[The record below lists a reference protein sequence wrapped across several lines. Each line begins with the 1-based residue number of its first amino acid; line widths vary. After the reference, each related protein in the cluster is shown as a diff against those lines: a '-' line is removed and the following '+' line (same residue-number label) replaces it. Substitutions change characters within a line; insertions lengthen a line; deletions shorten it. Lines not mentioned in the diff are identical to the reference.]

1 MSNPQSLLLPG
12 ETLGAVQA
20 QTPSNSLLQPGE
32 TLGSAVPQDTAVQPA
47 NNQVAQSA
55 ASQGGASYQAAPDES
70 TPEGYTAAVARR
82 EKENPTL
89 TDVGKGSGEALG
101 DIWDS
106 VKSMVTHPVDTAGGL
121 IGAGNQVY
129 GNIKDSIPIIHAYD
143 DARSQGKGVIE
154 SLNAANAKAKEI
166 SDAHSLVKQRM
177 DEFKKQPGVA
187 TIRALGNAATI
198 AATIYDGGKLN
209 PSNLTVPEN
218 AGVTHVFDPET
229 GTLAPIT
236 DAAEPLPQPSRI
248 TQAIKGAR
256 VAQPGAQAAVRNAVR
271 SSVESTGAA
280 DESTLANI
288 ENQPLLKGNGT
299 ILDEHLSNLAENEKA
314 AYKKMDD
321 TAGFDVKAEKQQLAN
336 DQYKLKQLGNT
347 DTDVTQRGN
356 LIESINDSQQRI
368 ADAEAKMKEAG
379 VDPAE
384 ADGIHKQRIAGT
396 DFKKALVKSTNP
408 DGSVNIDSLLNGS
421 KNLRFTKYGDRL
433 QQFFGSKEAADNYI
447 TQLEQMQKLGAH
459 AVKMQRVAKIIGGLA
474 LGGYGLHKFGQ
485 VAEALIP

>member
-1 MSNPQSLLLPG
+1 MSNPQSLLQPG

-20 QTPSNSLLQPGE
+20 QQPSNSLLQPGE
-32 TLGSAVPQDTAVQPA
+32 TLGSAVPQETAVNPA
-47 NNQVAQSA
+47 NNQGAQPA
-55 ASQGGASYQAAPDES
+55 ASHGSSYQAVSDES
-70 TPEGYTAAVARR
+70 TPEGHAAAVAQR
-82 EKENPTL
+82 EREHPIITA
-89 TDVGKGSGEALG
+89 VGKGSGEALG

-106 VKSMVTHPVDTAGGL
+106 VKATVTHPVDSAGGFV
-121 IGAGNQVY
+121 GEGNQVY
-129 GNIKDSIPIIHAYD
+129 QHIKDSIPIIHAYD
-143 DARSQGKGVIE
+143 DARLQGKGVIE

-177 DEFKKQPGVA
+177 EEFKKQPGIA
-187 TIRALGNAATI
+187 TVRALGNAATI

-218 AGVTHVFDPET
+218 AGVTHVFNPAS

-236 DAAEPLPQPSRI
+236 DATEALPQPSRI

-271 SSVESTGAA
+271 SSVEATGAA

-288 ENQPLLKGNGT
+288 ENQPLLKNNGT

-321 TAGFDVKAEKQQLAN
+321 TAGFDIKAEKQQLAN

-347 DTDVTQRGN
+347 DTDITQRGN

-368 ADAEAKMKEAG
+368 ADAEATMKEAG

-396 DFKKALVKSTNP
+396 DFKKTLVKSTNP
-408 DGSVNIDSLLNGS
+408 DGTVNIDSLLNGS

-433 QQFFGSKEAADNYI
+433 QQFFGSKEAADNYM
-447 TQLEQMQKLGAH
+447 THLEQMQKLGAH
-459 AVKMQRVAKIIGGLA
+459 AVKMQKIAKIIGGLA
-474 LGGYGLHKFGQ
+474 LGGYGVHKVGQ
-485 VAEALIP
+485 LAEALIP

>member
-1 MSNPQSLLLPG
+1 MADPQSLLQPG

-20 QTPSNSLLQPGE
+20 QQPSNSLLQPGE
-32 TLGSAVPQDTAVQPA
+32 TLGSAVPQETAVQPA
-47 NNQVAQSA
+47 KNQVAQSA
-55 ASQGGASYQAAPDES
+55 ASQSTSYQAAPDES
-70 TPEGYTAAVARR
+70 TPEGYAAAVAQR
-82 EKENPTL
+82 EREHPII

-101 DIWDS
+101 DIWA
-106 VKSMVTHPVDTAGGL
+106 MVSHPVDTAGGL
-121 IGAGNQVY
+121 VGAGNEVY
-129 GNIKDSIPIIHAYD
+129 EHIKDSVPIIHSFE
-143 DARSQGKGVIE
+143 DARSQGKGILE
-154 SLNAANAKAKEI
+154 SLNAANAKAKQI

-198 AATIYDGGKLN
+198 AATIYDGGKL
-209 PSNLTVPEN
+209 LTELPETAVPEN
-218 AGVTHVFDPET
+218 AGVTHVFDPAS

-271 SSVESTGAA
+271 SSVEATGAA

-288 ENQPLLKGNGT
+288 ENQPLLKNNGT

-314 AYKKMDD
+314 AYKKMDE

-347 DTDVTQRGN
+347 DADVTQRGN
-356 LIESINDSQQRI
+356 LIESINDSEQRI
-368 ADAEAKMKEAG
+368 SEAQAKMKEAG

-396 DFKKALVKSTNP
+396 DFKKTLVKSTNP
-408 DGSVNIDSLLNGS
+408 DGSVNVDGLLNGS

-433 QQFFGSKEAADNYI
+433 EQFFGSKEAADNYM

-459 AVKMQRVAKIIGGLA
+459 AVKMRRIAKIIGGLV
-474 LGGYGLHKFGQ
+474 LGGYGVHKVGQ
-485 VAEALIP
+485 FAEALIP

>member
-1 MSNPQSLLLPG
+1 MSDPQSLLQPG

-20 QTPSNSLLQPGE
+20 QQPSNSLLQPGE
-32 TLGSAVPQDTAVQPA
+32 TLGDSVQQDTPVFKATTAPA
-47 NNQVAQSA
+47 DNTSANTIPSVSGSEFAKGAGSEVAGMAESA
-55 ASQGGASYQAAPDES
+55 ATHSG
-70 TPEGYTAAVARR
+70 
-82 EKENPTL
+82 L
-89 TDVGKGSGEALG
+89 TGSVRDLLDWGKGTPA
-101 DIWDS
+101 
-106 VKSMVTHPVDTAGGL
+106 
-121 IGAGNQVY
+121 
-129 GNIKDSIPIIHAYD
+129 IIQAYEN
-143 DARSQGKGVIE
+143 ARSQGRNVVDAI
-154 SLNAANAKAKEI
+154 SAANAEAKRQLDARDLFKQRAKEFHANP
-166 SDAHSLVKQRM
+166 SK
-177 DEFKKQPGVA
+177 A
-187 TIRALGNAATI
+187 TGRALVDVAAII
-198 AATIYDGGKLN
+198 APMAFKGAALPVEAAESSGTTAD
-209 PSNLTVPEN
+209 
-218 AGVTHVFDPET
+218 AVTHVFDPES

-236 DAAEPLPQPSRI
+236 DATEPLPQPSRI
-248 TQAIKGAR
+248 TQAIKGSR

-271 SSVESTGAA
+271 SSVEATGAA

-321 TAGFDVKAEKQQLAN
+321 TASFDVKAEKQQLAN

-379 VDPAE
+379 VDPTE

-396 DFKKALVKSTNP
+396 DFKKTLVKSTNP